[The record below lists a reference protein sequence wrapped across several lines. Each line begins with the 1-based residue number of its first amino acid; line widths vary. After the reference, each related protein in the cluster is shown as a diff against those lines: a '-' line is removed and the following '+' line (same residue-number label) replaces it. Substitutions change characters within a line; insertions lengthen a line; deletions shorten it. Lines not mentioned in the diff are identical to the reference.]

1 MRMKMKKPFFLK
13 AVLTSFLMA
22 LIVTPTVMAYQIQ
35 IQIGY
40 SESDAGY
47 YGPYSYENAGEFT
60 VKPLPANPAESLLW
74 NRILSSYSN
83 DPQTKNIGVGG
94 SFQTFCME
102 RNEIIDGYP
111 STYTADISN
120 KAINGGVGGF
130 DPTVGGDPIS
140 KGTAYLYHLFQK
152 GELDGYFNDNRS
164 FNAGELQLTIAWLED
179 EITNKPDNDF
189 TTLVEGLAN
198 YMDDNNG
205 QYPVSVL
212 NLKYGNAR
220 AQDLLVCDPAPVPE
234 PATMVLLG
242 SGLIALAGL
251 ARKRF
256 KK

>member
-1 MRMKMKKPFFLK
+1 
-13 AVLTSFLMA
+13 
-22 LIVTPTVMAYQIQ
+22 
-35 IQIGY
+35 
-40 SESDAGY
+40 
-47 YGPYSYENAGEFT
+47 
-60 VKPLPANPAESLLW
+60 
-74 NRILSSYSN
+74 
-83 DPQTKNIGVGG
+83 
-94 SFQTFCME
+94 
-102 RNEIIDGYP
+102 
-111 STYTADISN
+111 
-120 KAINGGVGGF
+120 
-130 DPTVGGDPIS
+130 
-140 KGTAYLYHLFQK
+140 
-152 GELDGYFNDNRS
+152 
-164 FNAGELQLTIAWLED
+164 LTIAWLED